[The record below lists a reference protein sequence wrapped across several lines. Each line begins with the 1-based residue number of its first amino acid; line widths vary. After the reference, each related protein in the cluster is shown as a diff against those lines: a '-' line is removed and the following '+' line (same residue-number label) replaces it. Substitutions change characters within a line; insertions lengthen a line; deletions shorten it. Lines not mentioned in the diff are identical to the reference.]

1 MLSTLRGQKQFVG
14 GRMKQTAEEAIE
26 QLLKSKSLNALR
38 GDSDEFSFGRIAFGI
53 PALDTLTGGGI
64 PKKRMTL
71 MYGPTNVG
79 KSYLASQVV
88 ANVQAEGGIAA
99 WIDTELSWDS
109 GWNERCGVDTTKVI
123 VSQPTNGEEA
133 MDTAR
138 ELMQAGVDVIVL
150 DSVAGLV
157 PTAVNNEDFSY
168 SPIAWQAR
176 FVNSSLPK
184 LLPNL
189 KHGSAFIAI
198 NQVRSSMGPVALDNM
213 PGGLAQ
219 SFFAHFLLQVR
230 RNGWI
235 KDGNNNVGFDM
246 EIRLRKSKVG
256 GENWRSAVVPFRV
269 DGGIDVM
276 ESFIREGIDRKLIKQ
291 SGPWY
296 EYRNE
301 KVMGMNG
308 VKKFFTENPQE
319 FLSLQNELTA

>member
-1 MLSTLRGQKQFVG
+1 MDRYRTFMGF
-14 GRMKQTAEEAIE
+14 
-26 QLLKSKSLNALR
+26 
-38 GDSDEFSFGRIAFGI
+38 
-53 PALDTLTGGGI
+53 
-64 PKKRMTL
+64 
-71 MYGPTNVG
+71 
-79 KSYLASQVV
+79 
-88 ANVQAEGGIAA
+88 
-99 WIDTELSWDS
+99 W
-109 GWNERCGVDTTKVI
+109 
-123 VSQPTNGEEA
+123 
-133 MDTAR
+133 DTAR

>member
-1 MLSTLRGQKQFVG
+1 
-14 GRMKQTAEEAIE
+14 MKQTAEEAIE

-109 GWNERCGVDTTKVI
+109 EWNEKCGVDTTKVL

-157 PTAVNNEDFSY
+157 PTAVNENDFSY

-256 GENWRSAVVPFRV
+256 GENWRSAVIPFRV

-276 ESFIREGIDRKLIKQ
+276 ESFIREGISRKLIKQ

-308 VKKFFTENPQE
+308 VKKFFIENPQE